1 MELDLCMIIFFFRV
15 CDTQLRKMVPG
26 HPTIVGHSYDVLHYL
41 SSLGLRPSSD
51 KGFTCRLHEAQKDK
65 EYKKCIA
72 LAATFFHSSGWDRQV
87 SVFIYLL

>member
-1 MELDLCMIIFFFRV
+1 MYDNIFLRI
-15 CDTQLRKMVPG
+15 CDTQLRKTVPG
-26 HPTIVGHSYDVLHYL
+26 HPTIEEHSYDVLNYL

-65 EYKKCIA
+65 ECTPI
-72 LAATFFHSSGWDRQV
+72 HSSGWDRQV